1 MICPRCGHEN
11 PDDRGICTVC
21 GTSVGDA
28 SDAEGTG
35 RLVGV
40 HECLGLA
47 DAEALGRALDLAG
60 IPFHLN
66 NENMA
71 SLFPGAMGG
80 VSGLGLGR
88 VVIMVP
94 ASRLAEAQEVIADT
108 LRERGGEG

>member
-1 MICPRCGHEN
+1 MICQRCGHEN
-11 PDDRGICTVC
+11 PDGARACAVC
-21 GTSVGDA
+21 SSPVESAGGA
-28 SDAEGTG
+28 STG
-35 RLVGV
+35 LIRA

-47 DAEALGRALDLAG
+47 DAEALGRALDVAG
-60 IPFHLN
+60 IPFFLN

-94 ASRLAEAQEVIADT
+94 ADQLDAARRVIDDALRDAEGAS
-108 LRERGGEG
+108 